1 MASFSQ
7 PPLFSSVAPINKKKP
22 PVASLSSQQPKKNPP
37 GFKISKISSSNS
49 EPSPSKENSPEDPV
63 KLAFAKAKAYKNSKQ
78 SSTPTPDSV
87 PSPLHKVKPYDKVTG
102 ISDGGPLPVKLAF
115 GNKEEY
121 NKRSRSL
128 AETKSD
134 FSKIVENLGT
144 DSAAEM
150 DEKNYG
156 LQSDKDDDGGQKEV
170 PLAIKLAFE
179 KAKEYKKN
187 KDVVGVDGTLA
198 SGLKGGSVDKNPR
211 NDQSIESCGKKDGL
225 TISSID
231 FMGLAFS
238 DKKSIRGLP
247 AGLVPRSGPF
257 LEGELPEVEI
267 LIGDMSK
274 FNDASKA
281 SKPIPVNENDDDA
294 FKPKVSTWGLLP
306 RPSNIPETYMVAE
319 EVNALGRHLKQ
330 QQKRELPKSKIGLN
344 IDPKLK
350 SENEKAAGGF
360 SEEV

>member
-49 EPSPSKENSPEDPV
+49 EPSPSQENSPEDPV

-87 PSPLHKVKPYDKVTG
+87 PSPLHKVKPYDKVTE

-187 KDVVGVDGTLA
+187 KNVVGVDGTLA
-198 SGLKGGSVDKNPR
+198 SG
-211 NDQSIESCGKKDGL
+211 
-225 TISSID
+225 ID

-294 FKPKVSTWGLLP
+294 FKPKVSTWGLFP
-306 RPSNIPETYMVAE
+306 RPSNISETRMVAE

-344 IDPKLK
+344 IDPILL
-350 SENEKAAGGF
+350 
-360 SEEV
+360 